1 LANFHS
7 HPCIFP
13 SRHSL
18 FSFSLPRTHSLL
30 SSSQPRRQ
38 QQPARRSSMATN
50 LPCGELLP
58 PSSHAAERPLCR
70 PPPGA
75 RPCKTF
81 PPTGRAGALS
91 SSPMATSSPSTHS
104 PRRSTPA
111 RSSTPTFFLP
121 VSLAAGA
128 GALLSPIRRPAQRPP
143 SRALPYPWPVNA
155 QANALCSS
163 MAAGRRRHLLPMALD
178 TPMKLPWA
186 LEMPSSR
193 RSPGPHLRLRG
204 RRSSLAPLHRLDLRS
219 HVDLPAS
226 RPRHARRNVAASSGH
241 EIPSVLLALARSAQ
255 SLLRRQNSSVRPR

>member
-58 PSSHAAERPLCR
+58 PSSHAAERPPCR

-75 RPCKTF
+75 RPCKPF

-193 RSPGPHLRLRG
+193 RSPGRT
-204 RRSSLAPLHRLDLRS
+204 SVSMAVAAP
-219 HVDLPAS
+219 S
-226 RPRHARRNVAASSGH
+226 RPCVGSICAATWISLCRVLGMLDEMSQRAAVMSVADLFSNAK
-241 EIPSVLLALARSAQ
+241 
-255 SLLRRQNSSVRPR
+255 N